1 MSRGKYIRVG
11 MSAKN
16 IKEAGKKE
24 GFFGHRTALAVVQR
38 VPGGLVGAPAA
49 LPGLALVFPVWL
61 CGFL

>member
-49 LPGLALVFPVWL
+49 LLGLALVFPVWL